1 MGNILLIPK
10 GKCLLNYLREMG
22 ERTRDSWILIH
33 ENVVKQIEETSDYQ
47 NCEPAYI
54 RNFIWEK
61 NSQYPQSTL
70 GIDISHE
77 LLRGKEYVVEWYAIE
92 QIMAKDIAFRNKP
105 KNPDEIIRLKMEE

>member
-22 ERTRDSWILIH
+22 ERTRNSWLLIH
-33 ENVVKQIEETSDYQ
+33 ENVVKQLEETSDDETY
-47 NCEPAYI
+47 EPAYI

-61 NSQYPQSTL
+61 NSQYPQSIL
-70 GIDISHE
+70 GIDLSHE

-92 QIMAKDIAFRNKP
+92 QIRAKDIAFRDSP
-105 KNPDEIIRLKMEE
+105 KNPDEIFRLKMEE